1 MLCISGIHVA
11 DGQLGVP
18 VDLFLV
24 LMMWDGAWSTLL
36 PGGGL
41 APTKRPLPATG
52 SEIADAGQRTDKAI
66 IAETA
71 AGDRLNAAV
80 TTGEMKEQFLQQK
93 NDIAL
98 LE

>member
-1 MLCISGIHVA
+1 M
-11 DGQLGVP
+11 
-18 VDLFLV
+18 DLFLV